1 MEKNKDVGIIGYWFA
16 TNYGG
21 VASYYSLYKTVEE
34 LGYKPFL
41 VENPYFETDRE
52 GYDVFPRHFFKNE
65 NMNIAQ
71 GYNYENLFQLNKLSD
86 IFLLGSDQVL
96 TTSSIK
102 SFGKLFL
109 MEFAESNKKKIAFS
123 ASCGG
128 DNLNS
133 DINLIN
139 YAKEQLKDFAAV
151 SVREYSAIDLVK
163 NKFGL
168 FSEMVID
175 PIFFTS
181 ASQYKKL
188 GEKASI
194 KKDEPYLFAYIL
206 DPTEDKRKSINT
218 ISEHLKINFKIALDG
233 RKFTYE
239 RNFEKMGM
247 PNQTLP
253 ELNQYEWFNYFT
265 NASYIITDSFHGA
278 VMAIILNKPFIMYAN
293 RGRGYPRFITL
304 AQIFKIYSRLI
315 ENSEELTESK
325 IDEAVNFER
334 INKIILQEKSK
345 AKEWLFNAL
354 CFEPKKHWVGAYSN
368 WQKNCKNCNEC
379 VMACPTQAIS
389 IENNAGICLP
399 RLSFSK
405 CNDCGKCTLKCKEI
419 NNHKITNDLSKDPD
433 FAKICI
439 LVSLLRDYGIK
450 HIVLSPGGRDVPLI
464 RMFEYNENSFI
475 LHRVTDER
483 SAGYYG
489 LGIASQLRQPVACV
503 CTSGTAASNYLPAV
517 TEAFYTGVPLILITA
532 DRYDIYLN
540 HGEDQTIPQKS
551 IYKDVV
557 KKEISL
563 KEATGWRNDYQNR
576 RDISDC
582 ILETTHN
589 GFGPVHINVPVDNI
603 TIGANL
609 PRDDWKLMP
618 FIYPHILRVGVNNG
632 DKELYKW
639 VDSLKKSQKIL
650 IVYGQN
656 YPITDESKNKINLF
670 AKKYNCVIVTDHI
683 SNLDCYYCLET
694 FNMLRAISQEEF
706 NKDLAPDI
714 LITVGGKRLMNDPLT
729 FKVRGGPGNIRHWVV
744 TPDGKI
750 KDFYFRLTSVL
761 ELSQDFFF
769 EWFAEKAGEIYN
781 NGIYYE
787 KWRNLNEKFS
797 IPVTNEFN
805 SIYIQS
811 SFLPKIPPNSILHLG
826 VGQSFFECR
835 RFPINKTVEVFCNM
849 GTNGIDGCTST
860 FMGQC
865 AVVKDKLCFL
875 IVGDLSF
882 FYDMNSIWN
891 KPLSKNIRIL
901 MINNNGSG
909 LLRGHNLKAV
919 TSEHNTKAEGWVKST
934 GFEYITARTKEEFEK
949 RLPYFLSDEPS
960 KALFFEIFCK

>member
-239 RNFEKMGM
+239 GNFEKMGM

-315 ENSEELTESK
+315 ENSEELTNTDCPEITTTVNRNGQDVTTTFTPEFCVIK
-325 IDEAVNFER
+325 TAGDLIDSGFFDSGYLTEDGLDL
-334 INKIILQEKSK
+334 IN
-345 AKEWLFNAL
+345 
-354 CFEPKKHWVGAYSN
+354 
-368 WQKNCKNCNEC
+368 
-379 VMACPTQAIS
+379 
-389 IENNAGICLP
+389 
-399 RLSFSK
+399 
-405 CNDCGKCTLKCKEI
+405 D
-419 NNHKITNDLSKDPD
+419 
-433 FAKICI
+433 
-439 LVSLLRDYGIK
+439 
-450 HIVLSPGGRDVPLI
+450 
-464 RMFEYNENSFI
+464 
-475 LHRVTDER
+475 VTD
-483 SAGYYG
+483 
-489 LGIASQLRQPVACV
+489 
-503 CTSGTAASNYLPAV
+503 
-517 TEAFYTGVPLILITA
+517 
-532 DRYDIYLN
+532 
-540 HGEDQTIPQKS
+540 
-551 IYKDVV
+551 
-557 KKEISL
+557 
-563 KEATGWRNDYQNR
+563 
-576 RDISDC
+576 
-582 ILETTHN
+582 
-589 GFGPVHINVPVDNI
+589 
-603 TIGANL
+603 
-609 PRDDWKLMP
+609 
-618 FIYPHILRVGVNNG
+618 
-632 DKELYKW
+632 
-639 VDSLKKSQKIL
+639 
-650 IVYGQN
+650 
-656 YPITDESKNKINLF
+656 
-670 AKKYNCVIVTDHI
+670 
-683 SNLDCYYCLET
+683 
-694 FNMLRAISQEEF
+694 
-706 NKDLAPDI
+706 
-714 LITVGGKRLMNDPLT
+714 
-729 FKVRGGPGNIRHWVV
+729 
-744 TPDGKI
+744 
-750 KDFYFRLTSVL
+750 
-761 ELSQDFFF
+761 
-769 EWFAEKAGEIYN
+769 
-781 NGIYYE
+781 
-787 KWRNLNEKFS
+787 
-797 IPVTNEFN
+797 
-805 SIYIQS
+805 
-811 SFLPKIPPNSILHLG
+811 
-826 VGQSFFECR
+826 
-835 RFPINKTVEVFCNM
+835 
-849 GTNGIDGCTST
+849 
-860 FMGQC
+860 
-865 AVVKDKLCFL
+865 
-875 IVGDLSF
+875 
-882 FYDMNSIWN
+882 
-891 KPLSKNIRIL
+891 
-901 MINNNGSG
+901 
-909 LLRGHNLKAV
+909 
-919 TSEHNTKAEGWVKST
+919 KST
-934 GFEYITARTKEEFEK
+934 REDTVIIYRRNNRIYSIVDDIKSNEE
-949 RLPYFLSDEPS
+949 
-960 KALFFEIFCK
+960 